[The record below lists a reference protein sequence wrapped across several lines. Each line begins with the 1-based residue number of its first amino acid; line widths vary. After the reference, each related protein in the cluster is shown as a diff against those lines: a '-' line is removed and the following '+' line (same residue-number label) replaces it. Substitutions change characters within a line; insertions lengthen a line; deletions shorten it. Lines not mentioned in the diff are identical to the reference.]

1 MGDEMGISLAICSLS
16 EKREAMLREDP
27 SLVWELSRDVPGYLE
42 VGKAWDALRV
52 AAQPFDSEAV
62 MSNLFGGALGKSFGE
77 PGGFGKP
84 RIVPNFE
91 VARLAAVMGDV
102 PPRFMRDNAGSLRGI
117 DVHGRFFHVDIDEVG
132 PPSAAMLS
140 EFPELAELPDVADDT
155 LDSTLEDLEDTFERV
170 RALVVRAAERGEA
183 LLVVFR

>member
-27 SLVWELSRDVPGYLE
+27 ALVWDLSRDVPGYLE

-52 AAQPFDSEAV
+52 AAQPFDSEAL

-84 RIVPNFE
+84 RIVPKFE
-91 VARLAAVMGDV
+91 VARLAAVMGDI

-117 DVHGRFFHVDIDEVG
+117 DVHGRFFHVDNDEGQTPDAV
-132 PPSAAMLS
+132 LES
-140 EFPELAELPDVADDT
+140 EFPELADLADVGDDT
-155 LDSTLEDLEDTFERV
+155 FDATLERLEDTFERV
-170 RALVVRAAERGEA
+170 RALVVRASERGEA

>member
-1 MGDEMGISLAICSLS
+1 MGISLAICSLS

-27 SLVWELSRDVPGYLE
+27 SLVWDLSRDVPGYLE

-52 AAQPFDSEAV
+52 AAQPFDSEAFI
-62 MSNLFGGALGKSFGE
+62 SNLFGGAIGRSFGE

-84 RIVPNFE
+84 RIVSSPE
-91 VARLAAVMGDV
+91 VSRLAAVMRAV
-102 PPRFMRDNAGSLRGI
+102 PPRFIRDNAGSLRGI
-117 DVHGRFFHVDIDEVG
+117 DVHGRFFHVDVSEIA

-140 EFPELAELPDVADDT
+140 ELPELAELPDVADDT
-155 LDSTLEDLEDTFERV
+155 LDSTLERLENTFERV
-170 RALVVRAAERGEA
+170 RSLVVRAAERGEA

>member
-1 MGDEMGISLAICSLS
+1 MGISLAICSLS

-27 SLVWELSRDVPGYLE
+27 GLVWDLSRDVPGYLE

-52 AAQPFDSEAV
+52 AAQPFDSEAL

-84 RIVPNFE
+84 RIVPKSE
-91 VARLAAVMGDV
+91 VARLAAVMRDV

-117 DVHGRFFHVDIDEVG
+117 EVHGRFFHDDTSED
-132 PPSAAMLS
+132 AALES
-140 EFPELAELPDVADDT
+140 EFPELADVPDVAEDE
-155 LDSTLEDLEDTFERV
+155 LDATLEQLEDTFERV
-170 RALVVRAAERGEA
+170 RALVVRASERGEA